1 VDHAQY
7 IKLITPAMETV
18 VKKHQDYG
26 DDKLGLHSY
35 FPYGMPSYVQ
45 MMHVKTQRL
54 VALTKLAREPNYE
67 SVNDTLMDLIN
78 YAVFA
83 LDYLDKDPDGLRS

>member
-1 VDHAQY
+1 MDKVQY
-7 IKLITPAMETV
+7 MKLIEPAMALVT
-18 VKKHQDYG
+18 KKHEDYG

-54 VALTKLAREPNYE
+54 VALTKLARTPNYE
-67 SVNDTLMDLIN
+67 SVNDTLIDLIN

-83 LDYLDKDPDGLRS
+83 LDYLDKDPDGLRG